1 MEPGVFLAYISL
13 FLGQF
18 MFTFA
23 TSICEMLPLAGC
35 WGAMLHTPLQLYS
48 TSSHRL
54 PCYEHLFCLL
64 DVASSTFF
72 QSTALN
78 FTGKKPQRILTIEC
92 ENKENSLDHVC
103 VSIIVI
109 QRPC

>member
-1 MEPGVFLAYISL
+1 MEPAVFLAYISL

-72 QSTALN
+72 PEHSFEFYWEKT
-78 FTGKKPQRILTIEC
+78 TKDTHHRMRKQR
-92 ENKENSLDHVC
+92 K
-103 VSIIVI
+103 
-109 QRPC
+109 